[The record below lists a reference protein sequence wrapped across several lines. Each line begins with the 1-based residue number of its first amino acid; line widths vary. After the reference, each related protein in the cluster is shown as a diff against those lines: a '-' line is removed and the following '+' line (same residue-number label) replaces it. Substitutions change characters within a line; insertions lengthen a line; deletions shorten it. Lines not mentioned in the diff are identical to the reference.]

1 MAAAKKGDY
10 ETVARLINIDFCAD
24 LAVNVNYQEQKR
36 GYAALHYAVEANDRK
51 LANLLVKNHADVKV

>member
-24 LAVNVNYQEQKR
+24 LAVNVNY
-36 GYAALHYAVEANDRK
+36 
-51 LANLLVKNHADVKV
+51 